1 MRGVIVDLDRSSR
14 SEPRTRPADLVAV
27 AVVVVGCLAFAGLV
41 STGRLRPVAVDVA
54 PATTTAHASAPP
66 VPLGVAPQTLQLPPG
81 LVSVTLSS
89 MPDRLANEAEPA
101 TLRAVVAVRGTRG
114 VASVD
119 GPSQIYWTED
129 GVAYRLIAADR
140 TIDELVRIAEALR

>member
-1 MRGVIVDLDRSSR
+1 
-14 SEPRTRPADLVAV
+14 
-27 AVVVVGCLAFAGLV
+27 
-41 STGRLRPVAVDVA
+41 
-54 PATTTAHASAPP
+54 
-66 VPLGVAPQTLQLPPG
+66 
-81 LVSVTLSS
+81 

>member
-27 AVVVVGCLAFAGLV
+27 AVVVAGCLAFAALV
-41 STGRLRPVAVDVA
+41 STGRLQPVAVDAA
-54 PATTTAHASAPP
+54 PAVSAEHASAPV
-66 VPLGVAPQTLQLPPG
+66 VPLGVALRTLQLPPG
-81 LVSVTLSS
+81 LGSVTLSS
-89 MPDRLANEAEPA
+89 MPDRLANEAAPA
-101 TLRAVVAVRGTRG
+101 TLRAVVMVRGTRG

-129 GVAYRLIAADR
+129 GVAYRLIASDR

>member
-14 SEPRTRPADLVAV
+14 TEPRTRPAELVAV
-27 AVVVVGCLAFAGLV
+27 AVIVGGCLAFAVLV
-41 STGRLRPVAVDVA
+41 WTGKIQPVALDAA
-54 PATTTAHASAPP
+54 PMTAAHASAPA
-66 VPLGVAPQTLQLPPG
+66 VSLGAALQTLELPPG
-81 LVSVTLSS
+81 LGSVTLSS
-89 MPDRLANEAEPA
+89 MPDRLANEAAPA
-101 TLRAVVAVRGTRG
+101 TLRAVVGVRGTRG

-129 GVAYRLIAADR
+129 GVAYRLIGSDR